1 MKKNKGKSA
10 CKNSAAPT
18 STGNNRCK
26 VHCISAGEGMTVMAK
41 SMGSS
46 IDLLKDMI
54 TGASQAAQLG
64 KLKIETKTIEAI
76 ENNEGF
82 DDEELAYAVMA
93 IVNNSTAANRYL
105 SMRSEKGRSTYIR
118 KLMKN
123 IKNEN

>member
-10 CKNSAAPT
+10 RKNSAAST

-26 VHCISAGEGMTVMAK
+26 VCRILAGEGMTVMAE

-46 IDLLKDMI
+46 IDSLKDMI

-76 ENNEGF
+76 ENNKGF

-93 IVNNSTAANRYL
+93 IVNNSAAANRYL